1 MAKSKILKELAN
13 NEITIDIALK
23 RLLLICNDLNYEEV
37 FSWAEKELN
46 GYSAEEPIPE
56 YRNLGVGKIV
66 YSGLKGSM
74 SSCLKLS
81 NQPLPI
87 QWIPDKYMDLI
98 CNNYERCTIANIIE
112 RAKSGNIFSAD
123 LTSLAGGISV
133 GIVFTSISQKF
144 DSTNYVEIANK
155 DHIHMLVSIPP
166 KYSVSQIMG
175 YLKGKSSLMIFEK
188 YANMKYKYG
197 NRHFWCRGYY
207 VDTVGRNKKAIAEYI
222 RNQLQEDISYDQMS
236 LVEYVDPF
244 TGKQVKEGK

>member
-46 GYSAEEPIPE
+46 GYAAEEPIPE

-123 LTSLAGGISV
+123 LTSLAGGISA
-133 GIVFTSISQKF
+133 GIAFTSISQNF

-155 DHIHMLVSIPP
+155 VSNILF
-166 KYSVSQIMG
+166 KIFMKLDKEYGNLDDLDIDTT
-175 YLKGKSSLMIFEK
+175 GKSEEAIAGFEK
-188 YANMKYKYG
+188 KLIIEIGELKMINIG
-197 NRHFWCRGYY
+197 NENTIKNSKIGDGER
-207 VDTVGRNKKAIAEYI
+207 
-222 RNQLQEDISYDQMS
+222 
-236 LVEYVDPF
+236 
-244 TGKQVKEGK
+244 

>member
-144 DSTNYVEIANK
+144 DSTNYAEIANK
-155 DHIHMLVSIPP
+155 VSNILF
-166 KYSVSQIMG
+166 KIFIKLDKEYGNLDDLDIDTT
-175 YLKGKSSLMIFEK
+175 GKSEEAIAGFEK
-188 YANMKYKYG
+188 KLIIEIGELKMINIG
-197 NRHFWCRGYY
+197 NENTIKNSKIG
-207 VDTVGRNKKAIAEYI
+207 DGEI
-222 RNQLQEDISYDQMS
+222 
-236 LVEYVDPF
+236 
-244 TGKQVKEGK
+244 

>member
-13 NEITIDIALK
+13 NGITIDIALK
-23 RLLLICNDLNYEEV
+23 RLLLICNDLSYAEV

-46 GYSAEEPIPE
+46 GYSVEEPVPE

-112 RAKSGNIFSAD
+112 RAKSGNIFSSD

-133 GIVFTSISQKF
+133 GIAFTSISQKF

-155 DHIHMLVSIPP
+155 VSNILF
-166 KYSVSQIMG
+166 KIFMKLDKEYGNLDNLDIDTT
-175 YLKGKSSLMIFEK
+175 GKSEEAIAGFEK
-188 YANMKYKYG
+188 MLIIEIGEFKMINIGNENTIKNSKIGYG
-197 NRHFWCRGYY
+197 E
-207 VDTVGRNKKAIAEYI
+207 I
-222 RNQLQEDISYDQMS
+222 
-236 LVEYVDPF
+236 
-244 TGKQVKEGK
+244 